1 MLSLNKIGCGS
12 AKKKLS
18 KLIYLLSPFAIF
30 AAYKN
35 TIINKKYKLWSS
47 TLLCSS

>member
-12 AKKKLS
+12 AKKLS